1 MKKYCDIKQKLLDI
15 AKTEETIRA
24 VIIIGSSVRTNILED
39 EYSDLD
45 LVIVTDY
52 VDEWLYGEKPEQLGK
67 MKISCVEPVLGGGKK
82 RRISFDGYL
91 DVDMVLFSTEQFLD
105 VIENG
110 IASMVMGR
118 GYQVWYDVM
127 DCTALL
133 SRSIVKEIQPAEFSE
148 EEFCNMVNDFFFHT
162 IWAEKK
168 ILRGELWSAKMCV
181 DAYLKN
187 CLLRIIE
194 MYSHEKLGTDVW
206 HNGRFLDNWAE
217 EGIKEELRH
226 CFAHYEKSDIEA
238 ALVSTR
244 TLFAGLA
251 RETAKR
257 KGYKYPFEAEKYAKN
272 FV

>member
-1 MKKYCDIKQKLLDI
+1 MKKYCEIKQKLLDM

-24 VIIIGSSVRTNILED
+24 VIVIGSSVRTNILED

-148 EEFCNMVNDFFFHT
+148 EEFCNMVNDFFFHSVYLLCFDVY
-162 IWAEKK
+162 
-168 ILRGELWSAKMCV
+168 ILS
-181 DAYLKN
+181 
-187 CLLRIIE
+187 
-194 MYSHEKLGTDVW
+194 
-206 HNGRFLDNWAE
+206 
-217 EGIKEELRH
+217 EGD
-226 CFAHYEKSDIEA
+226 CFDECTE
-238 ALVSTR
+238 
-244 TLFAGLA
+244 
-251 RETAKR
+251 
-257 KGYKYPFEAEKYAKN
+257 
-272 FV
+272 